1 MMVPA
6 LPTVS
11 IVDDTDKQLDREDVL
26 PSGVFEVLSQYTH
39 LFAEPTL
46 LPPTRAA
53 DHKIPLVPGAQPFRL
68 RPYRYNPAQKDEI
81 EKQVQELLQN
91 GLIRESNSPF
101 ASPVLLVKKKTG
113 D

>member
-1 MMVPA
+1 
-6 LPTVS
+6 
-11 IVDDTDKQLDREDVL
+11 
-26 PSGVFEVLSQYTH
+26 
-39 LFAEPTL
+39 LFAKPIG
-46 LPPTRAA
+46 LPPKRHISHT
-53 DHKIPLVPGAQPFRL
+53 IPLVPRAQPFRL